1 MKREEKIERKKK
13 EKIKQ
18 IFIFPVLLLLLFSAV
33 CWFVGSAHSQKGER
47 VLDSGMV

>member
-18 IFIFPVLLLLLFSAV
+18 IFIFPVLLLLFSAV